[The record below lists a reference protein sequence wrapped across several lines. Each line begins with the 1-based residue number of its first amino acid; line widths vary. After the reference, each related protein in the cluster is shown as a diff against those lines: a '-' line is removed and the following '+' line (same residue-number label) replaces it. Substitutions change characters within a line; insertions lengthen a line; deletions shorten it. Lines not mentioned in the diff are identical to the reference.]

1 MSRPSRSQRF
11 TEHIINKGKC
21 LGSVIIDSYYFGL
34 YVGLTI
40 NNSE

>member
-21 LGSVIIDSYYFGL
+21 LGSVIIDFLLFWAICGAYYQQ
-34 YVGLTI
+34 
-40 NNSE
+40 